1 MDIKTLTAA
10 IKAHYHALIKARGDV
25 GATST
30 ELALIAGA
38 LLVGAG
44 LLVAAVRS
52 KLMEKIGIISGG

>member
-1 MDIKTLTAA
+1 MDIQTLTVW
-10 IKAHYHALIKARGDV
+10 IKSHYQALKAREDAGQ
-25 GATST
+25 TST

-44 LLVAAVRS
+44 LLVLAIRT